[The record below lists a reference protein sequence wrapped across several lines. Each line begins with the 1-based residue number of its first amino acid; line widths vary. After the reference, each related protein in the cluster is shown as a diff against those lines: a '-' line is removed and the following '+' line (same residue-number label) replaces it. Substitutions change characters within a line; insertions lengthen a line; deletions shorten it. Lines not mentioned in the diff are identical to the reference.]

1 MMRKLRPLRVLG
13 LAVLTVAVLAGG
25 ASADPNP
32 NSGRVPVTPPPDD
45 VFAGVCP
52 FPVLIETL
60 AIKEYS
66 KTHKNGV
73 EIITGRLVVRV
84 TNTETGE
91 SKVYN
96 ISGPAQITRDVAIET
111 DVFLGRSLL
120 FDPSFGMLVTS
131 GRVVAT
137 FNTDTGEFTIVS
149 RRGHVEDVC
158 ATLAA

>member
-1 MMRKLRPLRVLG
+1 MRKLRALGVLG
-13 LAVLTVAVLAGG
+13 LAIVTTAVLAGG

-32 NSGRVPVTPPPDD
+32 NSVRVPVTPAPDQ
-45 VFAGVCP
+45 VVTGVCP
-52 FPVLIETL
+52 FPVLIETV

-66 KTHKNGV
+66 KTHNNGV
-73 EIITGRLVVRV
+73 ETITGRLVVRI

-96 ISGPAQITRDVAIET
+96 VSGPVHITRNGPIET
-111 DVFLGRSLL
+111 DVLLGRTL
-120 FDPSFGMLVTS
+120 FIDPTLGLLVTS

-137 FNTDTGEFTIVS
+137 FNIETAELTIVS
-149 RRGHVEDVC
+149 QQGHVEDVC